1 VLEEMRAEVELLAR
15 VRPLHIVESVSDAP
29 SDQVVREV
37 LNRGQV
43 IVPMAGLFDEDAERE
58 RLGKQIAEAERDVAG
73 LEGKLGNEQF
83 TSRAPV
89 EVVQRERDRLKTA
102 RSRLEVMRRSLAEL
116 G

>member
-1 VLEEMRAEVELLAR
+1 
-15 VRPLHIVESVSDAP
+15 
-29 SDQVVREV
+29 
-37 LNRGQV
+37 
-43 IVPMAGLFDEDAERE
+43 
-58 RLGKQIAEAERDVAG
+58 VAG